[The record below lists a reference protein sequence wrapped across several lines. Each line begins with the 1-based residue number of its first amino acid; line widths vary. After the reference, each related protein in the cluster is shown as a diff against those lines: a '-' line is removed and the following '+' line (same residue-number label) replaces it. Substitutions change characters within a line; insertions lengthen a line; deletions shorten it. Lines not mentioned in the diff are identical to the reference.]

1 MTYSIVARDPLT
13 GSMGV
18 AVQSHFFGVGRL
30 VTWAAPGV
38 GVVATQAMVERG
50 YGPRGLQLM
59 EDGSSAPEA
68 LTALLAEDQDREI
81 RQVAMIDA
89 AGRIGIHTG
98 RGCVAAAGGALSGQ
112 AAAVGN
118 MLAGPACWN
127 EMLAAFD
134 RTSGTLTDRL
144 LAALD
149 AGEAA
154 GGDLR
159 GRQSAALLVV
169 EGTASPR
176 PWDGVIADVRVD
188 DDPDPLGQLRRLA
201 RFEDAYRMLGRAL
214 FEPAEGSAFEVAL
227 EGLDAAQEILGD
239 NPEPTV
245 WRGVLLARAGRLSD
259 AQQAFDT
266 AIKGR
271 PHLVEFIRRLPAA
284 GLLPADWAL

>member
-1 MTYSIVARDPLT
+1 MTYSIVARDPVT

-30 VTWAAPGV
+30 VTWARPGV

-59 EDGSSAPEA
+59 EDGRSAPEA
-68 LTALLAEDQDREI
+68 LTALLADDPQRQV

-89 AGRIGIHTG
+89 CGRIGLHTG
-98 RGCVAAAGGALSGQ
+98 HDCVAAAGGALSGQ
-112 AAAVGN
+112 AATLGN
-118 MLAGPACWN
+118 MLADPRCWN
-127 EMLAAFD
+127 EMLAAFE
-134 RTSGTLTDRL
+134 RTSGPLAERL

-149 AGEAA
+149 AGEAS

-169 EGTASPR
+169 AGTRTDR
-176 PWDGVIADVRVD
+176 PWEGVIADVRVD
-188 DDPDPLGQLRRLA
+188 DGPDPLGELRRLV

-214 FEPAEGSAFEVAL
+214 FEPAEGAAFELAL

-245 WRGVLLARAGRLSD
+245 WRGVLLARVGRTTD
-259 AQQAFDT
+259 ARQAFD
-266 AIKGR
+266 AASKAR
-271 PHLVEFIRRLPAA
+271 PQLVEFIRRLPAA
-284 GLLPADWAL
+284 GLLPADWVL